1 MSRRSYLTPA
11 GESTLSKRNALL
23 GSSNSS
29 QTSFQDPY
37 GGSLDPHTAGNG
49 TYYGSRSPSPFGGAR
64 PASSNSQYASNRTAE
79 DLESQNEEEL
89 EGLGAKVKML
99 KDITISI
106 GNEVRDSSK
115 LLGSMNDSFDS
126 TQSFLG
132 GTFRRMN
139 KMAAR
144 QGGRWW
150 YWLVFLI
157 LVFWIFAL
165 RWLRIL

>member
-1 MSRRSYLTPA
+1 MCKNLDRRHVAVRWPGFATIDFKYADVDGWPRLEPNRRSYLTPA

-99 KDITISI
+99 KDVCISP
-106 GNEVRDSSK
+106 ST
-115 LLGSMNDSFDS
+115 SF
-126 TQSFLG
+126 
-132 GTFRRMN
+132 R
-139 KMAAR
+139 
-144 QGGRWW
+144 
-150 YWLVFLI
+150 VF
-157 LVFWIFAL
+157 
-165 RWLRIL
+165 